1 MTAQNPLELKFDKTQ
16 LTPLV
21 DAINNLVR
29 AYAYSQIKDEKG
41 TDRKARFLK
50 VFGLT
55 EREIADMLG
64 VSQPA
69 VNMALSK
76 AKKKGKQPQED
87 E

>member
-1 MTAQNPLELKFDKTQ
+1 MTDQNPLELKFDKTQ
-16 LTPLV
+16 LTTLV

-29 AYAYSQIKDEKG
+29 SYAYSQIKDEKG

-50 VFGLT
+50 VFGMT

-76 AKKKGKQPQED
+76 AKKKGKQPQEA